1 MCYTYFYGFEMM
13 CELMMQYHWIDVL
26 CRTVEIDKFVSDNLV
41 SREAEVKISDYFID
55 SFGCAILEDVQC
67 IR

>member
-1 MCYTYFYGFEMM
+1 
-13 CELMMQYHWIDVL
+13 MQYHWIDVL